1 MELRQRGGRLED
13 QICPAAMSTATPAV
27 AFPRTPSAPRMAGWI
42 VSPAFDLLFLANLPW
57 LLALLPGFVAA
68 EGTPHI
74 AFWQLYFLTTPH
86 RWITLFL
93 VALDPDRR
101 EGRSGRFVALAL
113 LGLVTVAGVKLAP
126 GGFGCLLLVDYLSN
140 CWHFAY
146 KTLV

>member
-57 LLALLPGFVAA
+57 LLALVPGFVSS

-101 EGRSGRFVALAL
+101 EGRPGRFLGIAL
-113 LGLVTVAGVKLAP
+113 LGLAVIACVRLAS
-126 GGFGCLLLVDYLSN
+126 GAFVCLLL
-140 CWHFAY
+140 
-146 KTLV
+146 